1 MLLLL
6 KILPRKNDFF
16 LEFPEQL
23 SLEELLKTAVT
34 VIKTFVSYFLIRYA
48 QSKITFF
55 NFFILIGRIKTFFLC
70 WCSHLKFLHN
80 FITSSETKSA
90 THNRY
95 LLLLKKNFCLAVHYL
110 KRNQWIF
117 SIFWYIKSIVLKIW
131 QSLEYVRFRCP
142 CPSYVFVSSIFIV
155 KLY

>member
-1 MLLLL
+1 MLLFL

-34 VIKTFVSYFLIRYA
+34 VIKTFVSYFLIRCA
-48 QSKITFF
+48 QSKITFS
-55 NFFILIGRIKTFFLC
+55 NFFILIGRIKTFSLC
-70 WCSHLKFLHN
+70 QRSHEFLHN
-80 FITSSETKSA
+80 FITSSENKSA

-95 LLLLKKNFCLAVHYL
+95 LLLLKENFCLAVHFF

-131 QSLEYVRFRCP
+131 QSLEYVRFSCP